1 MNPMFYALLCS
12 GLMALSL
19 ASALLITRTPFIH

>member
-1 MNPMFYALLCS
+1 MKPLFYALLCS

-19 ASALLITRTPFIH
+19 ASALLITRNPFTY

>member
-1 MNPMFYALLCS
+1 MKPMLHALLCS

-19 ASALLITRTPFIH
+19 ASALLITRNPFIH

>member
-1 MNPMFYALLCS
+1 MKPMLHALLCS

-19 ASALLITRTPFIH
+19 ASALLIVNPFTY

>member
-1 MNPMFYALLCS
+1 MKPMLHALLCS

-19 ASALLITRTPFIH
+19 ASALLITHTPFTH

>member
-1 MNPMFYALLCS
+1 MKPAFYALLCS

-19 ASALLITRTPFIH
+19 AAALLITTTPFSH